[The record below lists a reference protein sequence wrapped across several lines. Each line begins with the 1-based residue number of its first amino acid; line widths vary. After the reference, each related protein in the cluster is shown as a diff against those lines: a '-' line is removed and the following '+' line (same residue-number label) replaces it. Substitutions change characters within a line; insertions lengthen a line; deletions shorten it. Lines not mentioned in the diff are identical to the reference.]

1 MNLRLNS
8 NILVAFVIC
17 LSSYS
22 SSADAQ
28 LTRTWTN
35 VLGGNFTDNGNWD
48 IGAPGPNDS
57 ALFNRLATYGVVI
70 NSDIQITHS
79 YQAGGDVGFVGGNLL
94 KLSGTGSFRGGT
106 TRFLDPGTEFQAG
119 NIRVGGAG
127 TSPLFQVEANADVF
141 SDNDFYIADNATHSG
156 DVNVLGTGAELIVG
170 GNLNVGD
177 VGTGSLVIES
187 GGDVTAGLTA
197 IARNATAIGEVIV
210 VNEGSALTT
219 DSLWVGVNL
228 SGGAAGFGE
237 LFVRLGG
244 DVNVGN
250 NQPATNTGSNL
261 YVSNVGTASTMHVGN
276 GSNVDNDGGAYI
288 GYDSN
293 AFGEVTI
300 DDAAWLNGDTFRVG
314 FLGSGTLN
322 IQNGADLILP
332 ANKAVLVATN
342 NSATGILNVDG
353 AGSTLIAGDVWAC
366 TRGNGTMN
374 VTNGA
379 DVNNASGNGFI
390 SGLGGSGMATV
401 NGAGSR
407 WFNSNLYLGGT
418 ANATGGVGTLN
429 VENQGIVY
437 VGNNTPSIPG
447 AFVISDGGANGNL
460 VVKNGS
466 SINSRD
472 SFIGYGVNNSGNVDL
487 SGTGTEWNVAGDLN
501 VGVLGAASLNIFDN
515 AMVGANEIFVNDQS
529 EIVMNQGM
537 LDTGINL
544 TNEGLLHFTAGVNQV
559 AGPVSNVAGGDIV
572 VESTASAM
580 FFNKVGHTGNPIL
593 VDGEIFFM
601 DTYFGQNA
609 FTGTGD
615 VNFNGILR
623 PFNFNTGQIFFAGG
637 VNVLMD
643 TTTQTEIDI
652 AGTGNFDTMTVAG
665 DLKLNG
671 SIAINWLNGFAP
683 SLGQEY
689 LIASVIG
696 DTTGQF
702 DGAGEGELVTQVG
715 TVGVFI
721 SYTAGDGN
729 DVALFTDL
737 VPAVVVPAEF
747 TVIRG
752 DYVSGG
758 LTELASSDNADLSI
772 RRRPS
777 DIQSRTEFEVASF
790 ATSANPSF
798 MSITVEGSV
807 FARSNVVQT
816 IQAYNFDTRQFEV
829 VYIGNATRL
838 TDSSTTVELLGNLSR
853 FVEDGTNVVVARVQY
868 QSDNPRQQFSSNT
881 DLFTWG
887 FAD

>member
-1 MNLRLNS
+1 MVRDREGNRYR
-8 NILVAFVIC
+8 IPTQH
-17 LSSYS
+17 
-22 SSADAQ
+22 SA
-28 LTRTWTN
+28 
-35 VLGGNFTDNGNWD
+35 
-48 IGAPGPNDS
+48 
-57 ALFNRLATYGVVI
+57 
-70 NSDIQITHS
+70 
-79 YQAGGDVGFVGGNLL
+79 
-94 KLSGTGSFRGGT
+94 
-106 TRFLDPGTEFQAG
+106 E
-119 NIRVGGAG
+119 
-127 TSPLFQVEANADVF
+127 
-141 SDNDFYIADNATHSG
+141 
-156 DVNVLGTGAELIVG
+156 
-170 GNLNVGD
+170 LNVGYGGN
-177 VGTGSLVIES
+177 GTLIIEN
-187 GGDVTAGLTA
+187 GGDVTAMLTLVG
-197 IARNATAIGEVIV
+197 RNSAAVGDLTVRNDGSTFSTDTLLIGVHP
-210 VNEGSALTT
+210 T
-219 DSLWVGVNL
+219 
-228 SGGAAGFGE
+228 GAAAGVGE
-237 LFVRLGG
+237 LNIQTGG
-244 DVNVGN
+244 DVYVGGDH
-250 NQPATNTGSNL
+250 PGTNSGSNL
-261 YVSNVGTASTMHVGN
+261 YVSNDGTAATMQVRN
-276 GSNVDNDGGAYI
+276 GSTVNNEGLTFI
-288 GYDSN
+288 GYNNGN
-293 AFGEVTI
+293 ATGEVTI
-300 DDAAWLNGDTFRVG
+300 DDATWINNDNLLVG
-314 FLGSGTLN
+314 FVGTGTMNLE
-322 IQNGADLILP
+322 NGANVLLP
-332 ANKAVLVATN
+332 ANRSVLVATN

-353 AGSTLIAGDVWAC
+353 TGSTLIAGDVWAC

-374 VTNGA
+374 VTNGG

-390 SGLGGSGMATV
+390 AGLGGTGTATV

-501 VGVLGAASLNIFDN
+501 VGVLGAGSLNISDG
-515 AMVGANEIFVNDQS
+515 ALVGANEIFVNDQS

-537 LDTGINL
+537 LDTGTNL
-544 TNEGLLHFTAGVNQV
+544 TNEGLLHFTDGVNQV

-572 VESTASAM
+572 VESSASAM

-637 VNVLMD
+637 VNVFMD

-671 SIAINWLNGFAP
+671 SITINWLNGFAP

-702 DGAGEGELVTQVG
+702 DGMGEGAMVTQVG